1 MTSIQ
6 REIALSLY
14 RWATTKTRTNIA
26 RKYMALGSYPAFI
39 LFYHRVADT
48 YPNAWSISNANFIKH
63 LDWVAKHARFASLDD
78 IRTSQLNGHRSVPMV
93 GLTFDDAYSE
103 NCDIA
108 IPTIVDRKIPCTY
121 FATTHFVETGEPFPH
136 DITAG
141 HPLRPNSIAEIQRMA
156 DSGITIG
163 AHSHTHINFGKPLSD
178 SQLKTEIADV
188 RKKLQDWS
196 QQSVRYFAFPYGLKK
211 NCSQRAIDC
220 IFEAGYECFVSA
232 AGGMNWPGHDANHL
246 ERIHGDPGM
255 ATLTNWLTLDPRKLK
270 LQCPISYQFNKPNPV
285 SISVPTNGSVV
296 TPRRPSHESK

>member
-1 MTSIQ
+1 VTSIQ

-48 YPNAWSISNANFIKH
+48 CPNAWSISNANFIKH

-156 DSGITIG
+156 DAGITIG

-296 TPRRPSHESK
+296 TPGRPSHESK